1 MIFDIRTPEAAAN
14 SVYPLTEMTAHEF
27 INEYVL
33 ESNRDFEEFWDRNEA
48 RIDNIDITDLK
59 IIGFHVVSS
68 LDDCAE
74 IKANGL
80 WNLQRV
86 LTEDTMLKRVLEQ
99 HGLTFDIPN
108 CKMYYNGQTWD
119 IEYEKYK
126 GRYDLTD
133 EEELIEWI
141 SHRIYYDY
149 CVNGFLCCDDVT
161 TYGTDIEKRPEFILK
176 LVNMFPDL
184 EEMEDWWKETGVP
197 YEVVFYA
204 LPEQVMREFFGL
216 PEEDDDMP
224 RYWYKLS
231 DEQLIK
237 KKLLSLAVEGMY
249 GELDKQYLYIKDD
262 LCLSPEQILAC
273 NRLNLT

>member
-14 SVYPLTEMTAHEF
+14 SVYALTGMTAYEF
-27 INEYVL
+27 FNEYVL

-48 RIDNIDITDLK
+48 RIDNIDITDLR

-74 IKANGL
+74 IKENGL

-99 HGLTFDIPN
+99 HGLSFDVPN
-108 CKMYYNGQTWD
+108 CKMHYNGQTWD

-176 LVNMFPDL
+176 LVEMFPEL
-184 EEMEDWWKETGVP
+184 EEMEEWWKETGVP

-224 RYWYKLS
+224 RYWYELS

-249 GELDKQYLYIKDD
+249 GGLDKQYLYIKDD
-262 LCLSPEQILAC
+262 LCLPPEQILEC

>member
-14 SVYPLTEMTAHEF
+14 SVYALTEMTAHEF

-33 ESNRDFEEFWDRNEA
+33 ESNRDFEEFWDRNA
-48 RIDNIDITDLK
+48 DRIDTVDITDLK

-99 HGLTFDIPN
+99 HGLTFDVPN
-108 CKMYYNGQTWD
+108 SKMHYTGQTWD

-161 TYGTDIEKRPEFILK
+161 TYGTEIEKRPEFILK

-224 RYWYKLS
+224 RYWYELS

>member
-1 MIFDIRTPEAAAN
+1 MIFDIRTPEAATN
-14 SVYPLTEMTAHEF
+14 SIYALTGMTAYEF
-27 INEYVL
+27 FNEYVL

-48 RIDNIDITDLK
+48 RIDNIDITDLR

-74 IKANGL
+74 IKENGL

-99 HGLTFDIPN
+99 HGLSFDVPN
-108 CKMYYNGQTWD
+108 CKMHYNGQTWD

-224 RYWYKLS
+224 RYWYELS

-249 GELDKQYLYIKDD
+249 GGLDKQYLYIKDD
-262 LCLSPEQILAC
+262 LCLPPEQILEC